1 MPSARAITTK
11 REALSVM
18 FADGSPKVLGAG
30 MLAAAA
36 VRSRSGRLGKADA
49 ASVATVI
56 ALRPFVEWGLHRYV
70 LHGKVLHVSN
80 RSFDVAAGH
89 RAHHRVPDEVDQVLL
104 GTRYAVADGGVLALV
119 VASAGAA
126 IASVVGTDRRQ
137 VAATTAGGA
146 LGALMAYEW
155 VHLLVHTGYRPHT
168 RWLRRL
174 KSHHRLHHFRDE
186 TMWLGVTSTLADK
199 VFRTAPSAGSDL
211 RSA

>member
-1 MPSARAITTK
+1 MASARAITTK
-11 REALSVM
+11 REALSAM
-18 FADGSPKVLGAG
+18 FADGSPKVLGAA

-36 VRSRSGRLGKADA
+36 ARSRVGRLGKADV
-49 ASVATVI
+49 ASVATVV

-70 LHGKVLHVSN
+70 LHGKVLHISN

-89 RAHHRVPDEVDQVLL
+89 RAHHRAPDDVEQVLL
-104 GTRYAVADGGVLALV
+104 GTRYAAADGGVLVLV
-119 VASAGAA
+119 VSSAGAA
-126 IASVVGTDRRQ
+126 IAGALGADRRQ
-137 VAATTAGGA
+137 VAVTSAGA
-146 LGALMAYEW
+146 AVGALMAYEW

-168 RWLRRL
+168 RWLRHL

-199 VFRTAPSAGSDL
+199 VFHTVPSAGSEL